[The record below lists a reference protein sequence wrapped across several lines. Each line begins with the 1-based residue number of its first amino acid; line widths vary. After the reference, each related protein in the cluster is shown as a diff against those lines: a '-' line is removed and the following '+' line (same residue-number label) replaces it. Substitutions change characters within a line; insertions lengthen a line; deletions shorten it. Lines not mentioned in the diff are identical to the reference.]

1 VVLIGTSTGGPGTL
15 EEILPLLPADFAHP
29 VVVAQHMPGSFTR
42 ALANRLDTICP
53 LRVVEVAG
61 PLPLQPGHIFI
72 GRGECDVVVQQRFKE
87 TIVRPVP
94 AGAEYLWHPSVER
107 MVRSALE
114 AFAPEQLIAVQ
125 LTGMGYDGAEAMTE
139 VRKRGG
145 HTVAESAD
153 SAVVFGMPKEL
164 IDRGGAEVVLPA
176 PRIAAQV
183 LKWG

>member
-1 VVLIGTSTGGPGTL
+1 
-15 EEILPLLPADFAHP
+15 
-29 VVVAQHMPGSFTR
+29 
-42 ALANRLDTICP
+42 
-53 LRVVEVAG
+53 
-61 PLPLQPGHIFI
+61 
-72 GRGECDVVVQQRFKE
+72 
-87 TIVRPVP
+87 
-94 AGAEYLWHPSVER
+94 
-107 MVRSALE
+107 
-114 AFAPEQLIAVQ
+114 
-125 LTGMGYDGAEAMTE
+125 MGYDGAEAMTE